1 MGWGSPR
8 WMPPHKAAGCP
19 SKALERRR
27 NRRAASGRFSS
38 ARGGAGLQA
47 VWSRNKPNRTR
58 TECWG
63 QRGSLTAGAGRG
75 RPHMPRGREAEER
88 RAGKMTPATP
98 RAPAS
103 IACGCTCP
111 GGAQRAG
118 GGGEDQPRALRGLH
132 RPRDGGSAH
141 PSAAAAGVGLGGP
154 SGRPRE
160 PA

>member
-1 MGWGSPR
+1 
-8 WMPPHKAAGCP
+8 MPPHKTAGCP
-19 SKALERRR
+19 SQALERRR
-27 NRRAASGRFSS
+27 NQRAASGRFSS
-38 ARGGAGLQA
+38 ARWWGAGLQA
-47 VWSRNKPNRTR
+47 VSSQNKPIRTR

-63 QRGSLTAGAGRG
+63 QRGSLTSGARWG

-88 RAGKMTPATP
+88 RAGKMTLATP

-103 IACGCTCP
+103 IARGCTCP

-118 GGGEDQPRALRGLH
+118 GRGEGLPRALRGFH
-132 RPRDGGSAH
+132 RPSDGGSAH